1 MLNPR
6 EHLDLFARVK
16 GLRGDTLKRFVAF
29 YINEL
34 DLVEHKNKAAKN
46 LSGGNR
52 RRLCVALSL
61 IAAPS
66 IAFFDEP
73 STGLDPMA
81 KRSLWRV
88 LTQLLRS
95 KRASIL
101 LTTHSLTEAENLA
114 HKIGILVLSYYLNFI
129 YKILNR

>member
-114 HKIGILVLSYYLNFI
+114 HKIGILV
-129 YKILNR
+129 